1 MDIIYMDLDKDSKL
15 VKQKNATKFLNP
27 VRQYKLKFVNCKTSQ
42 NRIPYYDSHVNN
54 SSKFQDNPLI

>member
-27 VRQYKLKFVNCKTSQ
+27 VRQYKLKFVYYKQVKIGYLIMIHMSTTLQSF
-42 NRIPYYDSHVNN
+42 RII
-54 SSKFQDNPLI
+54 L